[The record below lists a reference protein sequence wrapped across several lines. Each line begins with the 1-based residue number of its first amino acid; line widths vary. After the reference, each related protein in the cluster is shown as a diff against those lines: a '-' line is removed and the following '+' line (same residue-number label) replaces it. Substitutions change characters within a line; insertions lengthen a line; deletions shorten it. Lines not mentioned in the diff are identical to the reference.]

1 MLYRFF
7 FEKKNR
13 FNVYFET
20 VLMICV
26 LIIIYFLKKK
36 FTENALVLRVK
47 KLFVININS
56 CSFEIIN

>member
-26 LIIIYFLKKK
+26 LNIIYFLKKK